1 MDIGPSHPLG
11 AHLTKNLRRVAQ
23 KQKSFIHIH
32 LFIQLKKKTIKT
44 IQLISFSSVKR
55 EEKLKRKL
63 AWRKHVNMFTRR
75 RHLTTKKKK
84 VSTISR
90 VSTMPKELNKKTS

>member
-1 MDIGPSHPLG
+1 MNTKQ
-11 AHLTKNLRRVAQ
+11 LTSV
-23 KQKSFIHIH
+23 
-32 LFIQLKKKTIKT
+32 
-44 IQLISFSSVKR
+44 SSAKR

-90 VSTMPKELNKKTS
+90 VSTMPKELSKKTS